1 MLQNE
6 KGRTKGM
13 GFWIFMVIMNLM
25 IPLMMIVFGKIFLK
39 NPPKEINGVYG
50 YRTGRSMKNKDTWDF
65 AHRYFG
71 RLWLQGGLILLPV
84 SLMIMLFVLGKNQN
98 IVGTVGGILCFL
110 QMVPLIGAIFPTEKA
125 LKKEFDKEG
134 RKR

>member
-1 MLQNE
+1 
-6 KGRTKGM
+6 M
-13 GFWIFMVIMNLM
+13 GFWFFMAIMDLM
-25 IPLMMIVFGKIFLK
+25 IPLMMIIFGKIFLK

-71 RLWLQGGLILLPV
+71 RLWQKSGLVLVPV
-84 SLMIMLFVLGKNQN
+84 SLVVMLFVLGKDQDV
-98 IVGTVGGILCFL
+98 VGTVGGVLSFC

-125 LKKEFDKEG
+125 LKKEFDEEG